1 MDDSAPPQASTV
13 QLTSYSLPL
22 RLSARLLQSHRIHT
36 PALCER
42 FSKRRFAVFERFT
55 SRKPPDKCRISK
67 TKREGQFSDK
77 KQPYPSQQNSTT
89 SDAARCAKSNG
100 CPSPGNPRHFPLDNN
115 FHFVA
120 EVPLSSTFEIL
131 HLSAGGCRSD
141 ESRKP
146 KPYFKYLSWRAGMRR
161 R

>member
-1 MDDSAPPQASTV
+1 RTLYQSEAPRQMQDFKNETRGALLRQKAP
-13 QLTSYSLPL
+13 LPL
-22 RLSARLLQSHRIHT
+22 
-36 PALCER
+36 PAE
-42 FSKRRFAVFERFT
+42 FYNKS
-55 SRKPPDKCRISK
+55 
-67 TKREGQFSDK
+67 G
-77 KQPYPSQQNSTT
+77 
-89 SDAARCAKSNG
+89 AARCAKSNG
-100 CPSPGNPRHFPLDNN
+100 CPSPGNPRHFPLENN